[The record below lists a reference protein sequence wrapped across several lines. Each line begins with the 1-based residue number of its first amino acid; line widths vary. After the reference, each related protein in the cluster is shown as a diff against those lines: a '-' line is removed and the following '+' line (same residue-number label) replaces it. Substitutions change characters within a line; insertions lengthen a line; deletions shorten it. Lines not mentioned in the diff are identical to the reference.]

1 MRARSYDAGV
11 ADAPRLGLI
20 GAGRLADALCAGWAA
35 NAPELI
41 PRIAA
46 VDRVPGAAEGLAER
60 RGVAVAVDIPQLV
73 AMSDLVLVLV
83 KPQDVVSAVGEAM
96 PAMGERTAVCSA
108 AAGVPMEVVRDA
120 LHSDR
125 PVARIM
131 PNIPAAVGAG
141 VIALTGDAA
150 ATTAFRPWLE
160 PLGAVVDV
168 DERLFDAV
176 TAVTGSG
183 PGLLAAIVEALAAGA
198 RDVGFDEDQARRLA
212 ALTFAGTGRYLVET
226 ETDAATLREQVT
238 SPGGT
243 TAAGLERLADGG
255 TEAAVR
261 AAIVAAR
268 DRAVELR
275 SGG

>member
-1 MRARSYDAGV
+1 MRLRSYDDGV
-11 ADAPRLGLI
+11 DDAPRLGLI

-35 NAPELI
+35 KAPQLI
-41 PRIAA
+41 PRIGV
-46 VDRVPGAAEGLAER
+46 VDRFPEAAEGLAGR
-60 RGVAVAVDIPQLV
+60 RGVSVADGIAGLV
-73 AMSDLVLVLV
+73 ATSDLVLLLV
-83 KPQDVVSAVGEAM
+83 KPQDVAAALAEAA
-96 PAMGERTAVCSA
+96 PALAARTPVCSA
-108 AAGVPMEVVRDA
+108 AAGVSMGSIRAGLGADA
-120 LHSDR
+120 L
-125 PVARIM
+125 VARIM

-141 VIALTGDAA
+141 VIALAGDHA

-168 DERLFDAV
+168 DETLFDAI

-183 PGLLAAIVEALAAGA
+183 PGLLAAIVEALAEGA
-198 RDVGFDEDQARRLA
+198 RDVGFDDEQARRLA

-243 TAAGLERLADGG
+243 TAAGLERLAAGG
-255 TEAAVR
+255 TDAAVR